1 MKTKTKIMIVD
12 DAEMNRE
19 ILMAILGDEYEY
31 VQAENGRQAIHI
43 LQQDMNIDL
52 MLLDINMPE
61 MNGFQVLDRMNT
73 FHWINDIPVIM
84 ISSEEK
90 KDVIERAYIL
100 GAEDYIRRPFDAFIV
115 RRRVQNILNL
125 YANQKRLMQLVAD
138 QIYEKEENNN
148 LLIGILSH
156 VVEFRNSE
164 SGEHILHIRTATEL
178 LLRRLVQKTDE
189 YHLSE
194 SDIVMITTASALHDI
209 GKISIPESIL
219 NKPGKLTREEFSII
233 KTHTTIGADIINQM
247 TTKMEK
253 PLLRI
258 AGEICRWHHE
268 RWDGHGYPDGL
279 IGEQIPIAAQVVAL
293 ADVYDALTSKRCYK
307 EAYNHETA
315 LDMILA
321 GECGAFNPLL
331 LKCLQEIAPRLRM
344 DAQYDA
350 GDYACRNEA
359 GRLATEIMNKTEIP
373 SSDRSQHMLES
384 MQERMNFFA
393 SLKGGIQ
400 FDYDSV
406 SRLVNVTNWDE
417 PPQYRYTVKNVADIN
432 CFSGL
437 SQRDFHR
444 LKDALDATTPEHREF
459 SMSIMMPKGNEY
471 EWCDLRVHSLWSDLS
486 PEHYIGAVGQLVRP
500 QEMPADIPILDG
512 LADSDTADGMAV
524 KATVDQLRKIFDIV
538 RLVDPTANAVLEL
551 DHNGILRKTDQ
562 HCAAFWETGG
572 NCTNCISTRALAQKT
587 MLNKLEF
594 TRTDMY
600 YVVSKY
606 LCINGTPCVMEML
619 SKMNEGRW
627 IDANGTRF
635 LLDKSRG
642 ESRKLFQ
649 DPLTATYSR
658 RYFETYLTHMEGM
671 ECVEIIDVN
680 QFKQVNDTYGH
691 PAGDVVLRDIA
702 AAIQSCIRS
711 SDILVRYGG
720 DEFLLLFPK
729 MSENDMAE
737 KNKRIKEAVAD
748 IVYTEYPTLHLSV
761 SIGGV
766 CGVHPIM
773 EAIRQADKQMYEN
786 KRTS

>member
-1 MKTKTKIMIVD
+1 M
-12 DAEMNRE
+12 
-19 ILMAILGDEYEY
+19 
-31 VQAENGRQAIHI
+31 
-43 LQQDMNIDL
+43 
-52 MLLDINMPE
+52 
-61 MNGFQVLDRMNT
+61 
-73 FHWINDIPVIM
+73 
-84 ISSEEK
+84 
-90 KDVIERAYIL
+90 
-100 GAEDYIRRPFDAFIV
+100 
-115 RRRVQNILNL
+115 
-125 YANQKRLMQLVAD
+125 
-138 QIYEKEENNN
+138 
-148 LLIGILSH
+148 
-156 VVEFRNSE
+156 
-164 SGEHILHIRTATEL
+164 
-178 LLRRLVQKTDE
+178 
-189 YHLSE
+189 
-194 SDIVMITTASALHDI
+194 
-209 GKISIPESIL
+209 
-219 NKPGKLTREEFSII
+219 
-233 KTHTTIGADIINQM
+233 
-247 TTKMEK
+247 
-253 PLLRI
+253 
-258 AGEICRWHHE
+258 
-268 RWDGHGYPDGL
+268 
-279 IGEQIPIAAQVVAL
+279 

-307 EAYNHETA
+307 DAYDHETA

-331 LKCLQEIAPRLRM
+331 LKCLQDIAPRLRM

-350 GDYACRNEA
+350 GDFLYRSEA
-359 GRLATEIMNKTEIP
+359 DRLTTEIMNKTEIP
-373 SSDRSQHMLES
+373 SSERSQHMLES

-417 PPQYRYTVKNVADIN
+417 PPQYRYTVKNVADTN
-432 CFSGL
+432 CFTCL
-437 SQRDFHR
+437 SQKDFHR
-444 LKDALDATTPEHREF
+444 LKDALDATTPENREF
-459 SMSIMMPKGNEY
+459 SMSIMMPKEKEY

-500 QEMPADIPILDG
+500 QEVSADIPILDG
-512 LADSDTADGMAV
+512 LAESDTADGMAV
-524 KATVDQLRKIFDIV
+524 KAIVDQLRKIFDIV

-551 DHNGILRKTDQ
+551 DHNGTLRKTDQ

-572 NCTNCISTRALAQKT
+572 NCTNCISTRALSQKT

-594 TRTDMY
+594 TKTDMY

-642 ESRKLFQ
+642 ESRKLFL

-702 AAIQSCIRS
+702 AAIKSCIRS

-729 MSENDMAE
+729 MSEKDMAE
-737 KNKRIKEAVAD
+737 KNKRIKEAVAN
-748 IVYTEYPTLHLSV
+748 IVFTEYPTLHLSV

-773 EAIRQADKQMYEN
+773 EAIRQADKRMYEN

>member
-1 MKTKTKIMIVD
+1 MKTKAKIMIVD

-100 GAEDYIRRPFDAFIV
+100 GAEDYIRRPFDAFIM

-125 YANQKRLMQLVAD
+125 YANQKRLMQMVAD

-148 LLIGILSH
+148 LMIGILSH

-178 LLRRLVQKTDE
+178 LLRRLAQKTDE

-194 SDIVMITTASALHDI
+194 SDIVMITTASALHEI

-307 EAYNHETA
+307 DAYDHETA

-331 LKCLQEIAPRLRM
+331 LKCLQDIAPRLRM

-350 GDYACRNEA
+350 GDSLYRSEA
-359 GRLATEIMNKTEIP
+359 DRLTTEIMNKTEIP
-373 SSDRSQHMLES
+373 SSERSQHMLES

-393 SLKGGIQ
+393 SLKKGGIQ

-417 PPQYRYTVKNVADIN
+417 PPQYRYTVKNVADTN
-432 CFSGL
+432 CFTCL
-437 SQRDFHR
+437 SQKDFHR
-444 LKDALDATTPEHREF
+444 LKDALDATTPENREF
-459 SMSIMMPKGNEY
+459 SMSIMMPKEKEY

-500 QEMPADIPILDG
+500 QEVSADIPILDG
-512 LADSDTADGMAV
+512 LAESDTADGMAV
-524 KATVDQLRKIFDIV
+524 KAIVDQLRKIFDIV

-551 DHNGILRKTDQ
+551 DHNGTLRKTDQ

-572 NCTNCISTRALAQKT
+572 IVQTVFRP
-587 MLNKLEF
+587 
-594 TRTDMY
+594 
-600 YVVSKY
+600 V
-606 LCINGTPCVMEML
+606 LCL
-619 SKMNEGRW
+619 
-627 IDANGTRF
+627 
-635 LLDKSRG
+635 
-642 ESRKLFQ
+642 
-649 DPLTATYSR
+649 R
-658 RYFETYLTHMEGM
+658 RQ
-671 ECVEIIDVN
+671 C
-680 QFKQVNDTYGH
+680 
-691 PAGDVVLRDIA
+691 
-702 AAIQSCIRS
+702 
-711 SDILVRYGG
+711 
-720 DEFLLLFPK
+720 
-729 MSENDMAE
+729 
-737 KNKRIKEAVAD
+737 
-748 IVYTEYPTLHLSV
+748 
-761 SIGGV
+761 
-766 CGVHPIM
+766 
-773 EAIRQADKQMYEN
+773 
-786 KRTS
+786 

>member
-1 MKTKTKIMIVD
+1 MKTKAKIMIVD

-19 ILMAILGDEYEY
+19 ILMVILGDEYEY

-100 GAEDYIRRPFDAFIV
+100 GAEDYIRRTFDAFIV

-125 YANQKRLMQLVAD
+125 YANQKRLMQMVAD

-219 NKPGKLTREEFSII
+219 NKPGKLTWEEFSII

-293 ADVYDALTSKRCYK
+293 ADVYDALTSKSCYK
-307 EAYNHETA
+307 DAYDHETA

-331 LKCLQEIAPRLRM
+331 LKCLQDIAPRLRM

-350 GDYACRNEA
+350 GDSPYRSEA
-359 GRLATEIMNKTEIP
+359 DRLTTEIMNKTEIP
-373 SSDRSQHMLES
+373 SSERSQHMLES

-417 PPQYRYTVKNVADIN
+417 PPQYRYTVKNVADTN
-432 CFSGL
+432 CFTCL
-437 SQRDFHR
+437 SQKDFHR
-444 LKDALDATTPEHREF
+444 LKDALDATTPENREF
-459 SMSIMMPKGNEY
+459 SMSIMMPKENEY
-471 EWCDLRVHSLWSDLS
+471 EWCDLRVHSLWSGC
-486 PEHYIGAVGQLVRP
+486 PR
-500 QEMPADIPILDG
+500 
-512 LADSDTADGMAV
+512 
-524 KATVDQLRKIFDIV
+524 
-538 RLVDPTANAVLEL
+538 
-551 DHNGILRKTDQ
+551 
-562 HCAAFWETGG
+562 
-572 NCTNCISTRALAQKT
+572 
-587 MLNKLEF
+587 
-594 TRTDMY
+594 
-600 YVVSKY
+600 
-606 LCINGTPCVMEML
+606 
-619 SKMNEGRW
+619 
-627 IDANGTRF
+627 
-635 LLDKSRG
+635 
-642 ESRKLFQ
+642 
-649 DPLTATYSR
+649 
-658 RYFETYLTHMEGM
+658 
-671 ECVEIIDVN
+671 
-680 QFKQVNDTYGH
+680 
-691 PAGDVVLRDIA
+691 
-702 AAIQSCIRS
+702 
-711 SDILVRYGG
+711 
-720 DEFLLLFPK
+720 
-729 MSENDMAE
+729 
-737 KNKRIKEAVAD
+737 
-748 IVYTEYPTLHLSV
+748 
-761 SIGGV
+761 
-766 CGVHPIM
+766 
-773 EAIRQADKQMYEN
+773 
-786 KRTS
+786 

>member
-1 MKTKTKIMIVD
+1 MKRTPRIMVVD
-12 DAEMNRE
+12 DAKINRQ

-31 VQAENGRQAIHI
+31 VEAEDGRQAIHM
-43 LQQDMNIDL
+43 LQQDLNIDL

-61 MNGFQVLDRMNT
+61 MNGFQVLERMNK
-73 FHWINDIPVIM
+73 FQWIKEIPVLM

-90 KDVIERAYIL
+90 RDTIERAYIF
-100 GAEDYIRRPFDAFIV
+100 GAQDYIRRPFDAFIV
-115 RRRVQNILNL
+115 RRRVENILNL
-125 YANQKRLMQLVAD
+125 YENQKRLKQMVSE
-138 QIYEKEENNN
+138 QIYEKEANSN
-148 LLIGILSH
+148 LLIDILSQ

-164 SGEHILHIRTATEL
+164 NREHIIHIRTITEL
-178 LLRRLVQKTDE
+178 LLHRLIQKTDQ
-189 YHLSE
+189 YQLSE
-194 SDIVMITTASALHDI
+194 TDIAMIMTASALHDI
-209 GKISIPESIL
+209 GKINIPENIL
-219 NKPGKLTREEFSII
+219 NKPGKLTSEEFKIM
-233 KTHTTIGADIINQM
+233 KTHTTIGSDMIRQM
-247 TTKMEK
+247 TTKSEK
-253 PLLRI
+253 PLLHV
-258 AGEICRWHHE
+258 AWQVCRWHHE

-279 IGEQIPIAAQVVAL
+279 IGEKIPISAQVVGM
-293 ADVYDALTSKRCYK
+293 ADVYAALTSKRCYK
-307 EAYNHETA
+307 DAYDHETA
-315 LDMILA
+315 MEMIFS

-331 LKCLQEIAPRLRM
+331 LECLSEIASELRV
-344 DAQYDA
+344 AVQYDA
-350 GDYACRNEA
+350 RDTIYRNEA
-359 GRLATEIMNKTEIP
+359 DRLAAEVMQKTEVP
-373 SSDRSQHMLES
+373 CSDRAQHMLES

-417 PPQYRYTVKNVADIN
+417 PPQYRYTVKNVADTN
-432 CFSGL
+432 CFTCL
-437 SQRDFHR
+437 SQKDFHR
-444 LKDALDATTPEHREF
+444 LKDALDATTPENREF
-459 SMSIMMPKGNEY
+459 SMSIMMPKEKEY

-500 QEMPADIPILDG
+500 QEVSADIPILDG
-512 LADSDTADGMAV
+512 LAESDTADGMAV
-524 KATVDQLRKIFDIV
+524 KAIVDQLRKIFDIV

-551 DHNGILRKTDQ
+551 DHNGTLRKTDQ

-572 NCTNCISTRALAQKT
+572 NCTNCISTRALSQKT

-594 TRTDMY
+594 TKTDMY

-619 SKMNEGRW
+619 SKLNEGRW

-642 ESRKLFQ
+642 ESRKLFL

-702 AAIQSCIRS
+702 AAIRSCIRS
-711 SDILVRYGG
+711 SDILIRYGG

-729 MSENDMAE
+729 MSEKDMAE
-737 KNKRIKEAVAD
+737 KNKRIKEAVAN
-748 IVYTEYPTLHLSV
+748 IVFTEYPTLHLSV

-773 EAIRQADKQMYEN
+773 EAIRQADKRMYEN

>member
-1 MKTKTKIMIVD
+1 MKTNTKIMIVD

-125 YANQKRLMQLVAD
+125 YANQKRLMQMVAD

-219 NKPGKLTREEFSII
+219 NKPGKLTREEFSIV

-247 TTKMEK
+247 TTKIEK

-307 EAYNHETA
+307 DAYDHETA

-737 KNKRIKEAVAD
+737 KNKRIKEAVTN

>member
-1 MKTKTKIMIVD
+1 MKTNTKIMIVD

-400 FDYDSV
+400 FDYNSV

-737 KNKRIKEAVAD
+737 KNKRIKEAVAN